1 MKPRSGLWSLIRTIL
16 GEFNL
21 SLGSLRRNSKKYFDK
36 KSPGEEL
43 DSKDKKDKKDKE
55 NKESTKEPKH
65 DGGGGKVKKVKKDK
79 KSK

>member
-43 DSKDKKDKKDKE
+43 DSKDKKDKE